1 MSSWSCMY
9 CTLINDPF
17 YTICQGCGSQKP
29 MDKKQVKSSVGSM
42 VPKIITDTV
51 RDVSN
56 ALSDLVTNKE
66 RRPAHNFVRVSHF
79 RTPLPNGP
87 YIDGQSNNPN
97 ANQQPSTST
106 FFVDTPEVERPNRY
120 ENVDDTVV
128 EAHHPSMCS
137 EITSTLKREAQK
149 KSDVIYDGI
158 IKYCTSSN
166 QPFIDDQ
173 FLHNKKSIG
182 TLHFT
187 KNGVKRHEEPDF
199 LNWLRPSQMF
209 TKDGRSHPWSVL
221 NNPRPSDIEQ
231 GTLVGDCWLMSAMAL
246 IAERPDVLDEII
258 PKKQYSHYG
267 VYQIKLCVEGK
278 WKVVIVDDFF
288 PCYQH
293 NNSIAMAVGRRNQLW
308 VPLIEKAMAKELGSY
323 SKLHGA
329 SLTQGLSMLTG
340 ASCVNYNCPPVP
352 RTSDDVDTFWA
363 QLVSSKESGFLMC
376 CHCGAF
382 ENAVAEAEFRA
393 MGLLTNHAYS
403 ILDVAYEHGH
413 RLLRIRNPWGQFVWK
428 GKWSDGWPGW
438 PVDMKQKLLNER
450 RDETGAF
457 WMDLDDFVAR
467 FASVTVC
474 KLRMDWSELR
484 VTQDVGGRSEKAL
497 QIIVTD
503 TCEVSVTAFQKGA
516 FNKKD
521 NLSDLMICVHKT
533 TGDGRIGELMEMS
546 SRIAENHFTID
557 EFFLAPGEYTIVCH
571 SQRAKVLHQKGR
583 VNMVVHTRFPIFAE
597 HIQLSRKMAQESLH
611 QVIIKEGDVVQNTN
625 NGVVIRTLTN
635 KFRGM
640 IIMADNCL
648 ENKYLHV
655 GVDCSQSMNIQSSRG
670 MLQIVDVVPPLSRQV
685 LIVLSTID
693 DSAQYRVSNSLK
705 TLVHHKKYLLPEMW
719 YEAAISS
726 PPKSQHYPPISS
738 TTADPIHSILSVFS

>member
-1 MSSWSCMY
+1 MDSEVVHQAPPTSPVEKTILASILEMSN
-9 CTLINDPF
+9 IND
-17 YTICQGCGSQKP
+17 KW
-29 MDKKQVKSSVGSM
+29 
-42 VPKIITDTV
+42 
-51 RDVSN
+51 
-56 ALSDLVTNKE
+56 
-66 RRPAHNFVRVSHF
+66 
-79 RTPLPNGP
+79 
-87 YIDGQSNNPN
+87 
-97 ANQQPSTST
+97 
-106 FFVDTPEVERPNRY
+106 ERPNRY
-120 ENVDDTVV
+120 ENVGANGETPQ
-128 EAHHPSMCS
+128 PSMCS
-137 EITSTLKREAQK
+137 EITSTLKKEAQE
-149 KSDVIYDGI
+149 KSDVIYNNI
-158 IKYCTSSN
+158 IAYCTSSN
-166 QPFIDDQ
+166 SPFIDDQ

-199 LNWLRPSQMF
+199 LHWLRPSQMF
-209 TKDGRSHPWSVL
+209 TKDGRSFPWSVL

-246 IAERPDVLDEII
+246 IAERTDVLDEII
-258 PKKQYSHYG
+258 PRKQYSHYG

-288 PCYQH
+288 PCYNH
-293 NNSIAMAVGRRNQLW
+293 TNSIAMAVGRRNQLW

-323 SKLHGA
+323 SRLHGA

-340 ASCVNYNCPPVP
+340 ASCLTMHVLRFREVLMML
-352 RTSDDVDTFWA
+352 TLFGH
-363 QLVSSKESGFLMC
+363 KSGFLMC
-376 CHCGAF
+376 CHCGSF
-382 ENAVAEAEFRA
+382 ENSVAEAEFRA

-403 ILDVAYEHGH
+403 ILDVRYENGN
-413 RLLRIRNPWGQFVWK
+413 RLLRIRNPWGQFVWN

-438 PVDMKQKLLNER
+438 PAEMKQRLLYGR

-457 WMDLDDFVAR
+457 WMDLDDFIHR

-484 VTQDVGGRSEKAL
+484 VTQEVGGRSDKAL
-497 QIIVTD
+497 QMHIFD

-521 NLSDLMICVHKT
+521 NLNDLMVCVHKT
-533 TGDGRIGELMEMS
+533 TGDGRVGELIEMS
-546 SRIAENHFTID
+546 ARIAENHFTID
-557 EFFLAPGEYTIVCH
+557 EFFLAPGKYTIICH
-571 SQRAKVLHQKGR
+571 SHRAQTTRKKVT
-583 VNMVVHTRFPIFAE
+583 VNMVVHTRYPIFAE
-597 HIQLSRKMAQESLH
+597 HIPLTRKAAQESLH

-655 GVDCSQSMNIQSSRG
+655 GVDCTQSMNIQSSRG

-719 YEAAISS
+719 YEAAISA
-726 PPKSQHYPPISS
+726 PKSQHYPPIDSS
-738 TTADPIHSILSVFS
+738 SSDVIHSITSVF